1 MDVQG
6 FIEITDSG
14 ASLKITDNGES
25 RFILK
30 RHIREVY
37 IIEPSVVKLDIGE
50 DGLRNIYLK
59 HTQVGSP
66 QTQSA
71 EELRDA
77 INEMLRDDCITE
89 INQTNQQINQ
99 QISQI
104 AISVDAI
111 NSEIFIQASIV
122 EQINQGEIYY
132 GYALPGSVT
141 FEPVWAIQKV
151 TENKGISTYQWADG
165 NKNFDNV
172 WDDRGKLQYS

>member
-1 MDVQG
+1 MADVQG
-6 FIEITDSG
+6 FIDITDSG
-14 ASLKITDNGES
+14 ASLKITENGKS

-37 IIEPSVVKLDIGE
+37 IIDPSVVKLDIGE

-59 HTQVGSP
+59 HTEVRSP

-77 INEMLRDDCITE
+77 LHEMLKEENECI
-89 INQTNQQINQ
+89 NQINQ

-122 EQINQGEIYY
+122 EQINQGQTYY
-132 GYALPGSVT
+132 GYALPGSAT
-141 FEPVWAIQKV
+141 SEPVWAIQRT
-151 TENKGISTYQWADG
+151 TEDKGVSTYQWADG

-172 WDDRGKLQYS
+172 WDNRANLQYS